1 MSLPT
6 APQVPEEFR
15 VLSMMHNI
23 GAVNPE
29 RSLSADELA
38 LWTGMDAG
46 TIVGY
51 LQKLREGGYVEFIEM
66 SGIQKYHV
74 TRNGIMKVLTLYS

>member
-6 APQVPEEFR
+6 APQVPEAFR

-38 LWTGMDAG
+38 LWTGMDAA

-51 LQKLREGGYVEFIEM
+51 LQKLREGGYVEFVEM

>member
-1 MSLPT
+1 MSLPS
-6 APQVPEEFR
+6 APPVPEEFR

-23 GAVNPE
+23 GAINPE

-46 TIVGY
+46 TIMTH
-51 LQKLREGGYVEFIEM
+51 LQKLREGGYVEFLQV
-66 SGIQKYHV
+66 SGIEKYHV
-74 TRNGIMKVLTLYS
+74 TRTGIMKVLTLYS